1 MNLLLGL
8 PASTLVRVSDV
19 TPTDVFP
26 TPDADLSDRKE
37 IQSWEEKTKID
48 DAQIKNALK
57 DVDFLGI
64 GLLAIA
70 VGSLQYVLEHG
81 QQDDWFENYTI
92 LILSIISGFGF
103 FFFIWRE
110 FEPTSSVIWKRLLRK
125 YKLRLE
131 CINKDL
137 SKKDMPPM
145 KP

>member
-1 MNLLLGL
+1 MGL

-19 TPTDVFP
+19 TPMNVFP

-81 QQDDWFENYTI
+81 QQVDWFENNTI

-103 FFFIWRE
+103 FSFIWRE

-125 YKLRLE
+125 
-131 CINKDL
+131 
-137 SKKDMPPM
+137 
-145 KP
+145 